1 MKRRQAKDDARRIVL
16 RLATTALV
24 PLLLMGCGI
33 GSERKDPLEIEAQK
47 LETEKADLARELEQV
62 KTENIELTEQVKALS
77 ALPEGRRL
85 DPYKL
90 TRVRISKYTNFYDK
104 NSDGIREKLIV
115 YVKAIDTQGDIV
127 KAAGTVDV
135 QLWNLNNPNGQALL
149 GQWQVDPNELHKLW
163 FSTMLSA
170 SYRLTFD
177 TPAALDTLAEP
188 LTVKVAFTDY
198 LTGET
203 FRAQEAIDPKR
214 E

>member
-1 MKRRQAKDDARRIVL
+1 MKRRQAKENARTIVL

-47 LETEKADLARELEQV
+47 LEAEKAELTRELQQCQA
-62 KTENIELTEQVKALS
+62 ENIQLAEQVKALS
-77 ALPEGRRL
+77 AIPEGKRL

-90 TRVRISKYTNFYDK
+90 TGVRIGKYSNFYDK
-104 NSDGIREKLIV
+104 TGDGIHEKLIV
-115 YVKAIDTQGDIV
+115 YIKATDTNGDIV
-127 KAAGTVDV
+127 KAAGAVNV
-135 QLWNLNNPNGQALL
+135 QLWNLNNPSDEALL

-163 FSTMLSA
+163 FSTIVSA

-203 FRAQEAIDPKR
+203 FHVQKAIDPR
-214 E
+214 L